1 MAGPWTDPGSFGFY
15 ISAWVVMMAAMM
27 LPSSVPMVLG
37 PSRGHAA
44 NGQRGWALVSLV
56 IKALKAQLELYA

>member
-1 MAGPWTDPGSFGFY
+1 
-15 ISAWVVMMAAMM
+15 MMAAMM

-56 IKALKAQLELYA
+56 IKAVKAQLELYA